1 MAQQACESIR
11 DKDEEYRKAIG
22 EFYRIYN
29 SLKKK
34 RALRM
39 HGHVDR
45 EGALI
50 EIWEYKNGGEIK
62 TICRVNAENDT
73 DCHRMAAEQ
82 LKWEAEK
89 TKKVYACGNSK
100 GA

>member
-1 MAQQACESIR
+1 MAQQACESNK
-11 DKDEEYRKAIG
+11 DKDEEYRKAIR
-22 EFYRIYN
+22 EFYQIYN

-39 HGHVDR
+39 HGHADGK
-45 EGALI
+45 GALI

-62 TICRVNAENDT
+62 TICRVKAENNT

-82 LKWEAEK
+82 LKREAEK
-89 TKKVYACGNSK
+89 TKNAFSPGNTK